1 MKRKMKKNNREFE
14 QITILKER
22 QKLRILEQEKILK
35 SGLKELGDNLT
46 GAALMRKL
54 KENLIGG
61 SGLAIK
67 LGFLAASIFNEQLRR
82 KRKRKHKK

>member
-1 MKRKMKKNNREFE
+1 MTRKMKKNNREFE
-14 QITILKER
+14 LIKILKER

-35 SGLKELGDNLT
+35 SGMKELSDNLT
-46 GAALMRKL
+46 GAALMSKL
-54 KENLIGG
+54 KENLVGG

-67 LGFLAASIFNEQLRR
+67 LGFLAASLVNEQLRR